1 MFAKIAESFGCEF
14 NSGKDAQ
21 KSVEEFVMAAK
32 TPVLLVLDEIDQL
45 DSKSQQVLYSVYELP
60 HLTNSMLTL
69 VGIANALDLTDRILP
84 RLKVSLRSNSMM
96 GVAETWL

>member
-1 MFAKIAESFGCEF
+1 MEDYVVA
-14 NSGKDAQ
+14 AQ
-21 KSVEEFVMAAK
+21 S
-32 TPVLLVLDEIDQL
+32 PILLVLDEIDQL

-96 GVAETWL
+96 GVAETWLKEIKTLYIFEDPYG

>member
-1 MFAKIAESFGCEF
+1 MVA
-14 NSGKDAQ
+14 AQ
-21 KSVEEFVMAAK
+21 S
-32 TPVLLVLDEIDQL
+32 PVLLVLDEIDQL

-60 HLTNSMLTL
+60 PLTNSMLTL